1 MNRALVQIGSLA
13 ARSVVRTFRQP
24 GIIVFPLVFPL
35 VLVAVVASGLDPATA
50 LPGFPADSFLD
61 FAIAIPFVQGALIT
75 SVNTATELA
84 RDIESGFLNRLA
96 LTPASGLAIVVGHLA
111 GAVSLGLVQ
120 AFVYLGVGLAAG
132 VDIKSGIEGVLVL
145 LVLAALIA
153 LAFGAVGTFLAL
165 RTGSSEATQGLF
177 PLLFTTLFLSSM
189 NMPRDLIEADWF
201 RAVATVNPVSYLI
214 EGVRSLVITG
224 WDAEALALGFG
235 VGILMTAAGL
245 LAAASSLRLRLT
257 RT

>member
-1 MNRALVQIGSLA
+1 VRLALLQIGHLA

-24 GIIVFPLVFPL
+24 GIVIFPLVFPL

-75 SVNTATELA
+75 SVNTATELG
-84 RDIESGFLNRLA
+84 RDIEGGFLNRLA
-96 LTPASGLAIVVGHLA
+96 LTPASGASIVLGHLG
-111 GAVSLGLVQ
+111 GAVALALVQ
-120 AFVYLGVGLAAG
+120 ALIYLGVGLAAG
-132 VDIKSGIEGVLVL
+132 VDVKSGIPGMVVLI
-145 LVLAALIA
+145 VLAGLIG
-153 LAFGAVGTFLAL
+153 LAFGTVGTFMAL

-177 PLLFTTLFLSSM
+177 PLLFVTFFLSSM
-189 NMPRDLIEADWF
+189 MMPRHLIETDWF
-201 RAVATVNPVSYLI
+201 RTVATLNPVSYLI

-224 WDAEALALGFG
+224 WDPETLGLGFGFALALA
-235 VGILMTAAGL
+235 AAGL
-245 LAAASSLRLRLT
+245 LAAGATLRLRLT